1 MDWRLVLAALTL
13 GLTGLTALL
22 LFVIVN
28 SGSAPVTQ
36 DLASSPVLYASRAE
50 PALIQAPDP
59 RPVAP
64 TRPSARLPDPLPAAS
79 FEAVP
84 TQSLPEP
91 VQRPRAAR
99 RKASDEIMQ
108 QQMID
113 RPPAEPEARFA
124 ALGPV
129 RTRERPVDAL
139 TSAAPVSP
147 QLPPVVRPRRDL
159 RYEGILTPAEIA
171 RMKAAL
177 RLTPEQEGY
186 WRPVEPILR
195 EIGAQQMAQVDAGQ
209 KPDFN
214 IGVGMQ
220 MRLYREGSPLLRRL
234 REDQK
239 VEVRKRAR
247 SMGLERMASML

>member
-1 MDWRLVLAALTL
+1 
-13 GLTGLTALL
+13 
-22 LFVIVN
+22 
-28 SGSAPVTQ
+28 
-36 DLASSPVLYASRAE
+36 
-50 PALIQAPDP
+50 
-59 RPVAP
+59 
-64 TRPSARLPDPLPAAS
+64 
-79 FEAVP
+79 
-84 TQSLPEP
+84 
-91 VQRPRAAR
+91 
-99 RKASDEIMQ
+99 MQ
-108 QQMID
+108 QQISE
-113 RPPAEPEARFA
+113 RPPKPAVEPEARFA

-129 RTRERPVDAL
+129 RAKDRPADGL
-139 TSAAPVSP
+139 TAPATLSP
-147 QLPPVVRPRRDL
+147 QLPPPVVARPRRDL

-209 KPDFN
+209 RPDFN

-220 MRLYREGSPLLRRL
+220 MRLYREGSPLLRSL